1 MPELSLK
8 EQLSQAMKD
17 AMRAKDKERLG
28 VIRMA
33 LAAFKQ
39 IEVDERIEVDA
50 TRSLAIL
57 DKMLKQRK
65 DSAAQYADASRQD
78 LADIELFEISVIQD
92 FLPKALTE
100 QEIAALIEQAIADSQ
115 AASMKDMGK
124 VMGLLKPLLQGK
136 ADMGQVSGLI
146 KSRLNS

>member
-100 QEIAALIEQAIADSQ
+100 QEIATLIEQAIADSQ

>member
-1 MPELSLK
+1 
-8 EQLSQAMKD
+8 MKD

-100 QEIAALIEQAIADSQ
+100 QEIATLIEQAIADSQ